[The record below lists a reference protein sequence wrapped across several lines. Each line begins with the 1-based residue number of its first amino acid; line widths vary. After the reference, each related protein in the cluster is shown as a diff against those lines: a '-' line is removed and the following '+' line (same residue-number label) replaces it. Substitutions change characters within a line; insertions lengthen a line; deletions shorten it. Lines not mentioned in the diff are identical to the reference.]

1 MWYWYET
8 TTDLRLRDSL
18 QTEMINTYQR
28 ITGIAAIT
36 PTELLKVHE
45 IQKAMNQDCNSE
57 LNKAIDLSKKYERRK
72 NFWKTTTIVGI
83 PIGIIGGVLG
93 TIYILK

>member
-8 TTDLRLRDSL
+8 AIDLRIQDSL
-18 QTEMINTYQR
+18 QVEMIKTYQR

-36 PTELLKVHE
+36 PSELLKAHE
-45 IQKAMNQDCNSE
+45 LKNAMNKDCQTSLSE
-57 LNKAIDLSKKYERRK
+57 AIDKSDKFEKRK

-83 PIGIIGGVLG
+83 PVGVVAGVVG
-93 TIYILK
+93 TIFILK